1 MKISINLF
9 LPGIITFKYKTC
21 KLICP
26 MRFLGMK
33 RGRQKSILIL
43 IINGK
48 SPKKD
53 KCPNC
58 YKISNKTN
66 PENCQLISP
75 NDFKI

>member
-1 MKISINLF
+1 
-9 LPGIITFKYKTC
+9 
-21 KLICP
+21 
-26 MRFLGMK
+26 MK